1 MTYALTALSP
11 KSTWGYRMLNVTN
24 LRSGYGEIGV
34 LKDITFDVK
43 DEIFAVLGSNGAG
56 KTTLLKTLALL
67 LPATRGQIT
76 FQDKDITQLPA
87 HLAPAH
93 GLAYVPQE
101 GNVFPAL
108 SVLENLRIGG
118 RTGSLPMEQKLDEVF
133 ALFPRLKER
142 TRQQAG
148 SLSGGEGQMLAVGR
162 AMMQEPKLMLLDE
175 PSAGLSPKFVD
186 ILFESITEARKTRGM
201 TIVLAEQNAV
211 KALEI
216 ADRVLVL
223 SLGEVHLL
231 KDRRGVE
238 IKDITEA
245 YHI

>member
-1 MTYALTALSP
+1 MTYAQTGSLQ
-11 KSTWGYRMLNVTN
+11 KSTWGSDMLNVAN
-24 LRSGYGEIGV
+24 IQSGYGEIGV
-34 LKDITFDVK
+34 LSDISFEVK
-43 DEIFAVLGSNGAG
+43 DEVFAVLGSNGAG

-67 LPATRGQIT
+67 LPTTSGQIT
-76 FQDKDITQLPA
+76 FADTDITRMPA
-87 HLAPAH
+87 YLAPAH

-108 SVLENLRIGG
+108 SVMENLRIGG
-118 RTGSLPMEQKLDEVF
+118 RTGSRSIDEKLEEVF

-162 AMMQEPKLMLLDE
+162 AMMQEPKVLLLDE
-175 PSAGLSPKFVD
+175 PSAGLSPLFVD

-223 SLGEVHLL
+223 SLGQIHLID
-231 KDRRGVE
+231 DRSNLE
-238 IKDITEA
+238 IKDITAA